1 MPLSRLIT
9 RTAGGVRSLLS
20 SLSLRLFILLFGTI
34 IVVFS
39 IYALVNIRSTS
50 RQWQQTVYEGA
61 QRFSDLIQHSTHY
74 SMLLN
79 RKEDVHHIIRT
90 IADAPGVEHVRIYDK
105 QGVIIFS
112 EASDE
117 IGERVDLHAEACVSC
132 HTHEVPLQS
141 VPEGSRVRVFGRPGS
156 GRVLGLINPIE
167 NVPECYNAACHAHPQ
182 EQSILGVLDVTMSM
196 AEPDMRMAT
205 ARRQALIAAV
215 LMALLASV
223 LSAAFILRV
232 VRRPVKQLIT
242 GTERVA
248 SGDLGTEI
256 SVDSRDEIGQL
267 AKAFNDMT
275 GDLREAHKEIT
286 EWSDR
291 LETRLQER
299 TAELSQTQRQV
310 AHMDKMAS
318 LGKLAAS
325 VAHELNNPIAGI
337 LNYAKLID
345 RSIKESETT
354 IPEREQ
360 LARYLSLIEK
370 EASRSGDIVRNLLV
384 FARPS
389 GIEFALHALNPILE
403 RSVML
408 VRHHVEMADIC
419 LETQLLEGDDQL
431 VCHAGQIQQAL
442 LALLMNAVE
451 AMPNGG
457 TLRLVAESAGES
469 VRITISD
476 TGVGI
481 PKEMLPNIFEPFFS
495 SKDRPDA
502 VGLGLAVVY
511 GIVRHHLGSIEVE
524 SEINQGTMF
533 RMTLPR
539 RPVWDSSVATK
550 RTGDAGKDMAQQTVP
565 PDVARE
571 EA

>member
-1 MPLSRLIT
+1 MSVLRLT
-9 RTAGGVRSLLS
+9 GRVPVGARSLLS
-20 SLSLRLFILLFGTI
+20 SLTLRLFLLLFGTI

-39 IYALVNIRSTS
+39 VYAFLNTRSTS

-90 IADAPGVEHVRIYDK
+90 IADAPGVEHVRVYDK

-112 EASDE
+112 EASEE

-141 VPEGSRVRVFGRPGS
+141 VPEGSRVRVFGRPDG

-167 NVPECYNAACHAHPQ
+167 NAPECYTAVCHAHPQ

-196 AEPDMRMAT
+196 AEPDLRMAT

-215 LMALLASV
+215 LMALLAGV

-232 VRRPVKQLIT
+232 VRRPVKHLIT
-242 GTERVA
+242 GAEQVA
-248 SGDLGTEI
+248 SGDLDTEI
-256 SVDSRDEIGQL
+256 SVASHDEIGQL

-275 GDLREAHKEIT
+275 RDLREAHKEIT

-291 LETRLQER
+291 LETRLQEK

-310 AHMDKMAS
+310 AHIDKMAS

-345 RSIKESETT
+345 RSIRESETT

-370 EASRSGDIVRNLLV
+370 EAGRSGDIVRNLLV

-389 GIEFALHALNPILE
+389 GTEFALHALNPILE

-408 VRHHVEMADIC
+408 VRHHVEMADIR
-419 LETQLLEGDDQL
+419 LETQLLDDDDQL

-457 TLRLVAESAGES
+457 TIRLMAESAGES
-469 VRITISD
+469 VRITIFD

-495 SKDRPDA
+495 SKDRAEA
-502 VGLGLAVVY
+502 VGLGLALVY
-511 GIVRHHLGSIEVE
+511 GIVRHHLGDIEVE
-524 SEINQGTMF
+524 SEINRGTTF

-539 RPVWDSSVATK
+539 RPAWERDGAARASSENRADVRPQAAPP
-550 RTGDAGKDMAQQTVP
+550 GVP
-565 PDVARE
+565 
-571 EA
+571 

>member
-1 MPLSRLIT
+1 
-9 RTAGGVRSLLS
+9 
-20 SLSLRLFILLFGTI
+20 
-34 IVVFS
+34 
-39 IYALVNIRSTS
+39 
-50 RQWQQTVYEGA
+50 
-61 QRFSDLIQHSTHY
+61 
-74 SMLLN
+74 
-79 RKEDVHHIIRT
+79 
-90 IADAPGVEHVRIYDK
+90 
-105 QGVIIFS
+105 
-112 EASDE
+112 
-117 IGERVDLHAEACVSC
+117 
-132 HTHEVPLQS
+132 
-141 VPEGSRVRVFGRPGS
+141 
-156 GRVLGLINPIE
+156 LINPIE
-167 NVPECYNAACHAHPQ
+167 NAPECYTAACHAHPQ

-196 AEPDMRMAT
+196 AEPDLRMAT

-215 LMALLASV
+215 LMALLAGI
-223 LSAAFILRV
+223 LSAAFILRL
-232 VRRPVKQLIT
+232 VRRPVKHLIT

-248 SGDLGTEI
+248 SGDLATEI
-256 SVDSRDEIGQL
+256 SVDSHDEIGQL
-267 AKAFNDMT
+267 ATAFNDMT
-275 GDLREAHKEIT
+275 RDLREAHNEIT

-291 LETRLQER
+291 LETRLQEK

-325 VAHELNNPIAGI
+325 VAHELNNPMAGI

-345 RSIKESETT
+345 RNIRESEAT
-354 IPEREQ
+354 IPERDK

-370 EASRSGDIVRNLLV
+370 EAGRSGDIVRNLLV

-389 GIEFALHALNPILE
+389 GTEFALHELNPILE

-408 VRHHVEMADIC
+408 VRHHVEMADIR

-457 TLRLVAESAGES
+457 TIRLVAESVGES

-481 PKEMLPNIFEPFFS
+481 PKEVLPNIFEPFFS
-495 SKDRPDA
+495 SKDRSEA

-511 GIVRHHLGSIEVE
+511 GIVRHHLGSIDVKSEV
-524 SEINQGTMF
+524 NQGTTFHIM
-533 RMTLPR
+533 LPR
-539 RPVWDSSVATK
+539 RPAWDSSEATK
-550 RTGDAGKDMAQQTVP
+550 PIGDAGAGRTQRTMPQAG
-565 PDVARE
+565 ARE